1 MKRSIELYAEGY
13 EAQNKIEDFMEIPAE
28 DLVRIVNIH
37 KILPQNHARAL
48 DFGCG
53 DGRHVEYLN
62 KRGFN
67 VTGTDVSQSA
77 IKATKLRMSLTGNAK
92 VSLDLMEPDQMLSYD
107 DASFEL
113 VISWETIHWVGSKE
127 LFLQY
132 MKEFKRV
139 LGKNGKIIVTMPT
152 EFHYLKDYS
161 IEEGDCVYHCRAE
174 ERDNT
179 TFYSPNLTTLKYLFE
194 DVLGLKIIDIFRY
207 DHGRSSGGSLQSIT
221 IRNLFSMYAFLL
233 EDGS

>member
-1 MKRSIELYAEGY
+1 MKRSIELYAESY
-13 EAQNKIEDFMEIPAE
+13 EAQSKIDDFMEIPAE
-28 DLVRIVNIH
+28 DLVRVVNIH
-37 KILPQNHARAL
+37 KIRPQKHGRAL

-62 KRGFN
+62 KRGFK
-67 VTGTDVSQSA
+67 VTATDVSQSA
-77 IKATKLRMSLTGNAK
+77 IKATNFRMNLIGNAE
-92 VSLDLMEPDQMLSYD
+92 VQLDLLEPGQMLPYD
-107 DASFEL
+107 NASFEL
-113 VISWETIHWVGSKE
+113 VISWETIHWVGSKK

-132 MKEFKRV
+132 MNEFKRV
-139 LGKNGKIIVTMPT
+139 LDKNGKIIVTMPT

-161 IEEGDCVYHCRAE
+161 IEEGDCVYRCRAE

-179 TFYSPNLTTLKYLFE
+179 TFYSPNLTTLKHLFE
-194 DVLGLKIIDIFRY
+194 DVLGLKILDIFRY

-233 EDGS
+233 EDGV